1 MSVLREITA
10 EIHQDAENTKFV
22 QYMYS
27 GNITQ
32 RDYGV
37 YLRQIH
43 KVYSELEYFTTVSG
57 LTQGLTD
64 LNRAQYIRQD
74 LEELGEDRYVEALP
88 SVIQYIHRLHE
99 LYHSPNRDKLMAHI
113 YVRHMGDLFGGK
125 MIAKKV
131 PGSGKYY
138 QFKDR
143 PELIKQLS
151 EKVTLELAD
160 EAMIGF
166 KLSTAI
172 FDEVYELMSLEIK
185 SRINY
190 D

>member
-10 EIHQDAENTKFV
+10 EIHQEAENTKFV

-27 GNITQ
+27 GNITP

-64 LNRAQYIRQD
+64 LNRADYIRQD

-88 SVIQYIHRLHE
+88 SVIKYIHRIHG
-99 LYHSPNRDKLMAHI
+99 LYHSVDHDKLMAHI

-166 KLSTAI
+166 RLSTAI
-172 FDEVYELMSLEIK
+172 FDEVYELMS
-185 SRINY
+185 SSN
-190 D
+190 